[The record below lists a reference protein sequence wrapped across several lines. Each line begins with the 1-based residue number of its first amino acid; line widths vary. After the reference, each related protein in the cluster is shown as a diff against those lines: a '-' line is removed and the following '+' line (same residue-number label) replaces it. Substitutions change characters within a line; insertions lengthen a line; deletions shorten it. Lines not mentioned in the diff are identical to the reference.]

1 MKVIL
6 KKDIQNLG
14 KSGEIK
20 VIKDGYGRNYLLPKG
35 FVEIATAGAIR
46 SWELSAEKR
55 KKRIE
60 QENDVLNKVAE
71 KIAAITLSFSRPVSE
86 DESIFGSVAK
96 SDIVKSLKAADIEIH
111 KDMVNMDA
119 SIKALGNFEV
129 EIVLKSGIASKVKI
143 VVTAHNK

>member
-14 KSGEIK
+14 KAGEIK
-20 VIKDGYGRNYLLPKG
+20 IIKDGYGRNYLIPKG
-35 FVEIATAGAIR
+35 FVEIATAGIIR

-55 KKRIE
+55 KKRLE
-60 QENDVLNKVAE
+60 KENEVLMKLAE
-71 KIAAITLSFSRPVSE
+71 KISAITLSFSRPVSE
-86 DESIFGSVAK
+86 DETIFGSVAK

-111 KDMVNMDA
+111 KDMVNLDT

-129 EIVLKSGIASKVKI
+129 EIVIKSGIAAKIKI